1 MKNKFL
7 DNIKNES
14 LFSKKD
20 KLIVAISGGADSV
33 ALVNLLH
40 RLNFNFQMAHCNF
53 NLRGEESDK
62 DENFVRDLSK
72 NISVP
77 LHVKHFNTDKF
88 AKENKMSIQM
98 AARELRYNWF
108 EELRIKT
115 NSDYIVVAHHK
126 DDDVETFFINLIRG
140 SGIRGFLGMH
150 KKKNNI
156 VRPLLDFRRIEIE
169 SYLKEQNQEYRTD
182 SSNADIKY
190 LRNNIRKHLVPL
202 IQDMNPSF
210 DRTFSNEIKYL
221 NEVFEVFENRIENIK
236 SNIFSES
243 CGIIKINKEKLDSYQ
258 EKNVVLR
265 EILIPYSFK
274 ETDKIMDS
282 IYSESGKI
290 FYSETHKLLIDRIEI
305 LITEKKDSEVFS
317 VEIKEETNQ
326 ITTPLMLKFSTLKST
341 EISNKKA
348 IATLDFD
355 KLQFPLVLRKW
366 EVGDYFLPLGMRGKK
381 KLSDFFIDEKFSRFE
396 KEECYLITS
405 NSEIVW
411 IVGHRI
417 SETFKITDETKK
429 LYIAELL

>member
-7 DNIKNES
+7 ENIKNES
-14 LFSKKD
+14 LFSEKD

-33 ALVNLLH
+33 ALAHLLH
-40 RLNFNFQMAHCNF
+40 RLNFNFQIAHCNF
-53 NLRGEESDK
+53 NLRGEESDE
-62 DENFVRDLSK
+62 DENFVRDLSIK
-72 NISVP
+72 IDKKI
-77 LHVKHFNTDKF
+77 HVKQFKTDNF
-88 AKENKMSIQM
+88 AKENKISIQM
-98 AARELRYNWF
+98 AARELRYRWF
-108 EELRIKT
+108 EELRLKT

-156 VRPLLDFRRIEIE
+156 VRPLLDFKSIEIK
-169 SYLKEQNQEYRTD
+169 SYLKQQNQEYRTD
-182 SSNADIKY
+182 SSNSDIKY
-190 LRNNIRKHLVPL
+190 LRNNIRKNLVPL
-202 IQDMNPSF
+202 IQDMNTSF
-210 DRTFSNEIKYL
+210 DKTFSNEIKYL

-265 EILIPYSFK
+265 ELLTPYSFT
-274 ETDKIMDS
+274 ETDKIIDS
-282 IYSESGKI
+282 LYSESGKI
-290 FYSETHKLLIDRIEI
+290 FYSETHKLLIDRTEI
-305 LITEKKDSEVFS
+305 LIKEKKDIEFVS
-317 VEIKEETNQ
+317 VEIKEEKKQ
-326 ITTPLMLKFSTLKST
+326 ITIPLMLKFSTLKST
-341 EISNKKA
+341 EISNKKT

-355 KLQFPLVLRKW
+355 KLEFPLVLRKW
-366 EVGDYFLPLGMRGKK
+366 ELGDYFFPLGMSGKK
-381 KLSDFFIDEKFSRFE
+381 KISDFFIDEKFSRFE

-411 IVGHRI
+411 VVGHRI
-417 SETFKITDETKK
+417 SEKFKITDETKK

>member
-1 MKNKFL
+1 MKDKFL
-7 DNIKNES
+7 ENIKNES
-14 LFSKKD
+14 LFSEKD

-33 ALVNLLH
+33 ALANLLH
-40 RLNFNFQMAHCNF
+40 RLNFNFQIAHCNF
-53 NLRGEESDK
+53 NLRGEESDE
-62 DENFVRDLSK
+62 DENFVRDLSIK
-72 NISVP
+72 IDKKI
-77 LHVKHFNTDKF
+77 HVKQFNTDKF

-98 AARELRYNWF
+98 AARELRYRWF
-108 EELRIKT
+108 ETLRLKT

-169 SYLKEQNQEYRTD
+169 SYLKEQSQEYRTD
-182 SSNADIKY
+182 SSNSNIKY
-190 LRNNIRKHLVPL
+190 LRNNIRKNLVPL

-210 DRTFSNEIKYL
+210 DKTFSNEIKYL

-236 SNIFSES
+236 SNIFSQS
-243 CGIIKINKEKLDSYQ
+243 CGVIKINKEKLDSYQ

-265 EILIPYSFK
+265 EILTPYSFT
-274 ETDKIMDS
+274 ETDKIIDS

-290 FYSETHKLLIDRIEI
+290 FYSETHKLLIDRTEI
-305 LITEKKDSEVFS
+305 LITEKKDSEVVS
-317 VEIKEETNQ
+317 VEIKEEKKQ

-341 EISNKKA
+341 EISNKKT

-355 KLQFPLVLRKW
+355 KLEFPLVLRKW
-366 EVGDYFLPLGMRGKK
+366 EIGDYFFPLGMRGKK
-381 KLSDFFIDEKFSRFE
+381 KISDFFIDEKFSRFE

-417 SETFKITDETKK
+417 SEKFKITDETKK